1 MNTNAVVV
9 DTSQSPHA
17 RLKPVP
23 VNSVTLEDAFWAPRL
38 KINREVTL
46 PSQYR
51 QCEDTGRIDNFRRV
65 SGKKDVPFVGI
76 FFNDSDVYKWLEAA
90 SWSLATHPD
99 DPALRK
105 MVDDTITEVA
115 DAQDANG
122 YLNTYFSVERVGE
135 RWTNL
140 KDMHELYCAGHL
152 FQAAV
157 AHHRATGGDKLL
169 NVALR
174 FADHICDTFGPKD
187 SGRREGTCGHEEIE
201 MGLVELYRVTG
212 EKRYLAQADYFISA
226 RGQEPSACYNDADPA
241 SAGHDRRYRQD
252 HVPFRQL
259 EEVTGH
265 AVRQI
270 YLDCGATDVLTETG
284 DQTLKR
290 ALDAQWDNMTG
301 RRMYVTGA
309 LGARHE
315 GEAFGKDYELP
326 SDRAYAETCASIAN
340 VMWNWRMLQLT
351 GESRYADLME
361 LALYNGVLAGL
372 SLDGTQYFY
381 VNPLADDGTHRRQAW
396 FGCACCPPN
405 VARLL
410 ASLPGYFYSTQW
422 RGELRVWVHLYAS
435 GTAILSTPQ
444 APEQMIRLRQ
454 DTNYPWSGEI
464 KFTVEEAPT
473 ETARLFFRI
482 PNWADGAQIQ
492 VNDEPSY
499 NPVRHDPENDGETAL
514 PQYAHVAR
522 QWKGGDVIRLTL
534 PMQVSQ
540 VEGHPYVA
548 DTFGKAALMRG
559 PLVYCV
565 EQADQADIDVRDIS
579 LDRAT
584 SFAPVHEPDLL
595 GGVMVLHAEAQE
607 KDRTGWDG
615 RLYQPALAPDAAA
628 MRAVTVTAIPY
639 YAWANREPG
648 AMRVWLPRA

>member
-23 VNSVTLEDAFWAPRL
+23 VNAVTLDDAFWAPRL

-46 PSQYR
+46 PSQYQ
-51 QCEDTGRIDNFRRV
+51 QCEETGRLDNFRRV

-76 FFNDSDVYKWLEAA
+76 YFNDSDVYKWLEAA

-99 DPALRK
+99 DPALQK

-157 AHHRATGGDKLL
+157 AHVRATGGDTLL
-169 NVALR
+169 TVALR
-174 FADHICDTFGPKD
+174 FADHICDTFGPQD
-187 SGRREGTCGHEEIE
+187 TGRREGTCGHEEIE

-212 EKRYLAQADYFISA
+212 HQRYLDQADYFISA
-226 RGQEPSACYNDADPA
+226 RGQNPSACYNDRDPA
-241 SAGHDRRYRQD
+241 SAGHDRHYRQD

-284 DQTLKR
+284 DQTLKT

-340 VMWNWRMLQLT
+340 VMWNWRLLQLT
-351 GESRYADLME
+351 GEARYADLME

-381 VNPLADDGTHRRQAW
+381 VNPLADDGAHRRQPW

-410 ASLPGYFYSTQW
+410 ASLSGYFYSTSD
-422 RGELRVWVHLYAS
+422 EAVWVHLYAS
-435 GTAILSTPQ
+435 GRANIVLPDGGNV
-444 APEQMIRLRQ
+444 RLKTE
-454 DTNYPWSGEI
+454 TNYPWDGDV
-464 KFTVEEAPT
+464 TLTLTEAP
-473 ETARLFFRI
+473 EYFSALHLRV
-482 PNWADGAQIQ
+482 PAWVDGAAVT
-492 VNDEPSY
+492 VNDVVADVETRP
-499 NPVRHDPENDGETAL
+499 GE
-514 PQYAHVAR
+514 YAVVYGD
-522 QWKGGDVIRLTL
+522 WKPGDKIRLLL
-534 PMQVSQ
+534 PMPPRQV
-540 VEGHPYVA
+540 VGHPYVA
-548 DTFGKAALMRG
+548 DTFGKVALMRG
-559 PLVYCV
+559 PLVYCF
-565 EQADQADIDVRDIS
+565 EQADYRDPEEAADIDVRDIIIPS
-579 LDRAT
+579 DAGISALRK
-584 SFAPVHEPDLL
+584 PDLL
-595 GGVMVLHAEAQE
+595 GGLIILAFVGLGADNAPWG
-607 KDRTGWDG
+607 K
-615 RLYQPALAPDAAA
+615 RLYQDAEVGAA
-628 MRAVTVTAIPY
+628 QTDGTYSMTAIPY

-648 AMRVWLPRA
+648 AMRVWLLRA

>member
-23 VNSVTLEDAFWAPRL
+23 VNAVTLDDAFWAPRL

-51 QCEDTGRIDNFRRV
+51 QCEETGRLDNFRRV
-65 SGKKDVPFVGI
+65 SGTKDVPFQGI

-99 DPALRK
+99 DPALQT
-105 MVDDTITEVA
+105 MVDDVIAEIA
-115 DAQDANG
+115 GAQDANG

-157 AHHRATGGDKLL
+157 AHHRATGSDRLL

-174 FADHICDTFGPKD
+174 FADHICDTFGPQD
-187 SGRREGTCGHEEIE
+187 TGRREGTCGHEEIE

-212 EKRYLAQADYFISA
+212 HQRYLDQADYFISA
-226 RGQEPSACYNDADPA
+226 RGQNPSACYNDRDPA
-241 SAGHDRRYRQD
+241 SAGHDRHYRQD

-259 EEVTGH
+259 AEVTGH

-284 DQTLKR
+284 DETLKA

-340 VMWNWRMLQLT
+340 VMWNWRLLQLT
-351 GESRYADLME
+351 GEARYADLME

-381 VNPLADDGTHRRQAW
+381 VNPLADDGTHRRQPW

-410 ASLPGYFYSTQW
+410 ASLSGYFYSSSD
-422 RGELRVWVHLYAS
+422 EAIWVHLYAS
-435 GTAILSTPQ
+435 GTANIVLPDGGRVGLKT
-444 APEQMIRLRQ
+444 E
-454 DTNYPWSGEI
+454 TNYPWDGDVTI
-464 KFTVEEAPT
+464 TIEEAPST
-473 ETARLFFRI
+473 PFTLNLRV
-482 PNWADGAQIQ
+482 PDWAGDRAIVT
-492 VNDEPSY
+492 VNGDR
-499 NPVRHDPENDGETAL
+499 PVGVKAGYAAAL
-514 PQYAHVAR
+514 DAPKA
-522 QWKGGDVIRLTL
+522 GDRVQLTL
-534 PMQVSQ
+534 PLRPRLMES
-540 VEGHPYVA
+540 HPHVA
-548 DTFGKAALMRG
+548 DTFDKVALMCG

-565 EQADQADIDVRDIS
+565 EQADHAGADVRDLMLS
-579 LDRAT
+579 AEDDLA
-584 SFAPVHEPDLL
+584 SEFVPELL
-595 GGVMVLHAEAQE
+595 GGVAVLGGEALAR
-607 KDRTGWDG
+607 RTSSTWEGA
-615 RLYQPALAPDAAA
+615 LYQTVRDDVSRGEDKSSQPAQL
-628 MRAVTVTAIPY
+628 RAVPY